1 MKYTPMLRV
10 RVDGQDY
17 TYPKG
22 TTFRAIAADFQ
33 SQFPHDILLVRR
45 DEKLCELSKK
55 LDRDCTLRFLTI
67 QDKPGI
73 QTYERTAVLLMLRAF
88 YDVAG
93 RDNVSRLMVE
103 YSLSPA
109 LYLRY
114 QGSLPLD
121 EALLSRVEGRM
132 RSLCEAALPSKNAL
146 WTPMMPYVTLSSRA

>member
-73 QTYERTAVLLMLRAF
+73 QTYERTAVLLRCGRARQRQPA
-88 YDVAG
+88 DG
-93 RDNVSRLMVE
+93 RI
-103 YSLSPA
+103 
-109 LYLRY
+109 
-114 QGSLPLD
+114 LPQP
-121 EALLSRVEGRM
+121 R
-132 RSLCEAALPSKNAL
+132 ALPPL
-146 WTPMMPYVTLSSRA
+146 PGLSAPGRGTSFPRGREDAQPL